1 MTSAVTV
8 PVTVAVVGAVGAL
21 LATPVARAVAIRLGV
36 TDNPDG
42 RKAHTTPT
50 PYLGGLA
57 IAFGIVVGVLAGRSF
72 SWAATAV
79 AAGALLLVVVGVVD
93 DLRNL
98 SPVLRLGLEAGAAGL
113 ALLGGV
119 AFPVHAP
126 VVLLPVALAW
136 IVLLANSVN
145 LLDNM
150 DGAAASSTGAV
161 AGVLAVGA
169 ALFEQ
174 PLTAVFAAATAGACA
189 GFLRWNWRPARI
201 FMGDGG
207 SLLLG
212 YLLAVGSLAVVRD
225 VELGRAA
232 VAAVLFAAL
241 PLFDTSLVVISRRRA
256 GRSFLQGGTDHSS
269 HRLRRAGLSVGGSAA
284 TLAAA
289 AAALATMGLF
299 VARGQLPVVPV
310 AIVAAT
316 AWAVLLTLGLR
327 VSCYPGDR
335 VRRRTETIPLPHN

>member
-1 MTSAVTV
+1 VTSAVTV
-8 PVTVAVVGAVGAL
+8 PLTVAAVGAVAAL
-21 LATPVARAVAIRLGV
+21 LATPVARRVALRLGI
-36 TDNPDG
+36 TDNPDA

-57 IAFGIVVGVLAGRSF
+57 IAFGIVAGVLAGRSF
-72 SWAATAV
+72 SWAAGAV
-79 AAGALLLVVVGVVD
+79 AAGAFLLVVLGVLD
-93 DLRNL
+93 DLYNL
-98 SPVLRLGLEAGAAGL
+98 SPVLRLALEAGAAAFAVAGGL
-113 ALLGGV
+113 R
-119 AFPVHAP
+119 FPVEYAAVAAP
-126 VVLLPVALAW
+126 LAGIW

-161 AGVLAVGA
+161 AAVLAVGA
-169 ALFEQ
+169 AVSGL
-174 PLTAVFAAATAGACA
+174 PLTAVFAAATAGACL

-225 VELGRAA
+225 AEPLEAT
-232 VAAVLFAAL
+232 VAALLFAAL

-269 HRLRRAGLSVGGSAA
+269 HRLRRSGLSVGAAAA
-284 TLAAA
+284 TLATAA
-289 AAALATMGLF
+289 AGTATVGLL
-299 VARGQLPVVPV
+299 VARSELPAVPV
-310 AIVAAT
+310 MVLAVAV
-316 AWAVLLTLGLR
+316 WGILLTLGLR
-327 VSCYPGDR
+327 VPCYPGDEA
-335 VRRRTETIPLPHN
+335 RRRTESIPLPRH

>member
-1 MTSAVTV
+1 VTSAATV
-8 PVTVAVVGAVGAL
+8 PLTVAVVGAVAAL
-21 LATPVARAVAIRLGV
+21 LATPVARRVAIRLGV
-36 TDNPDG
+36 TDNPDA

-57 IAFGIVVGVLAGRSF
+57 ITFGIVVGVLAGRSF
-72 SWAATAV
+72 SWAAAAV
-79 AAGALLLVVVGVVD
+79 ALGALLLVVVGVLD
-93 DLRNL
+93 DLYNL
-98 SPVLRLGLEAGAAGL
+98 SPVLRLALEALAGGLPLLGGLRFPAGYTALAVGL
-113 ALLGGV
+113 ALI
-119 AFPVHAP
+119 
-126 VVLLPVALAW
+126 W

-161 AGVLAVGA
+161 AAVLAVGA
-169 ALFEQ
+169 ATSGK
-174 PLTAVFAAATAGACA
+174 PLTAVFAAATAGACL

-212 YLLAVGSLAVVRD
+212 YLLAVGSLAVLRD
-225 VELGRAA
+225 VEPLEGA
-232 VAAVLFAAL
+232 VAMLLFAAL

-269 HRLRRAGLSVGGSAA
+269 HRLRRSGLSVGASAA

-289 AAALATMGLF
+289 AAGVATVGLL
-299 VARGQLPVVPV
+299 VTRGHLPAVPV
-310 AIVAAT
+310 LLVGVV
-316 AWAVLLTLGLR
+316 AWAVLLTLALR
-327 VSCYPGDR
+327 VPCYPGDEAH
-335 VRRRTETIPLPHN
+335 RRTGAIPFPGN